1 MKSHSLLLICLASA
15 LTNPAATGLA
25 KNAMEIYTV
34 LKGYIPE
41 EEKDLTYEAFVLKH
55 VSALAAEKMVRDLF
69 GLQARGVGNVSEAA
83 RPSSSSRGSS
93 ST

>member
-1 MKSHSLLLICLASA
+1 MIV
-15 LTNPAATGLA
+15 TGLA

-41 EEKDLTYEAFVLKH
+41 EEKDLTYEAFVLEH

-69 GLQARGVGNVSEAA
+69 GMQARGVGNVSEPRCRFAAAMAA
-83 RPSSSSRGSS
+83 RGGSSRCGSS
-93 ST
+93 GESR